1 MFLPAN
7 GELARLMPRPN
18 PNVSPAAL
26 PVRTPRDSSPEPSA
40 PFRSK
45 HPVQVMPA
53 FASGPP
59 AAGAIDDEIARQ
71 RAAFYAEAKARA
83 LAHAKGRAP
92 APGWYEDPIALGT
105 LLLLLPPVGL
115 AALWSSKRY
124 SNDARWAL
132 TVMTGLTLCVGAAVA
147 VAVLA
152 LRT

>member
-1 MFLPAN
+1 MFLPASP
-7 GELARLMPRPN
+7 ELARALPH

-26 PVRTPRDSSPEPSA
+26 PARPAPGPPPEPAA

-45 HPVQVMPA
+45 HPVQLIPA
-53 FASGPP
+53 YGGQNVDA
-59 AAGAIDDEIARQ
+59 EVARR
-71 RAAFYAEAKARA
+71 RAAFYADAQAKA
-83 LAHAKGRAP
+83 LAQAKQDRSVP
-92 APGWYEDPIALGT
+92 RPGTWYEDPIALGT

-132 TVMTGLTLCVGAAVA
+132 TVMTGLTLCVAAALA

-152 LRT
+152 LRA